1 MPSETFFK
9 LPQDKK
15 EKILNCAKQE
25 FTRATLQEASI
36 KNIVETAG
44 IARGSFYQYF
54 DSKEDLLQYL
64 LEEHIEKINNSIE
77 RSIKK
82 TNGDIFEAF
91 ICIYDY
97 MVNECMNKNEVQFFK
112 KIFEE
117 IKTAEDDFFVI
128 DLKKHKPKTMEEYYD
143 LIDKSNLKIE
153 GKEDFKL
160 LIRILQA
167 VTKKA
172 IVSNFKYKSKK
183 QAKLDYLKQ
192 LDYIKYGII
201 KPKEG
206 GNNV

>member
-1 MPSETFFK
+1 MPSDTFFK

>member
-1 MPSETFFK
+1 
-9 LPQDKK
+9 
-15 EKILNCAKQE
+15 
-25 FTRATLQEASI
+25 
-36 KNIVETAG
+36 
-44 IARGSFYQYF
+44 
-54 DSKEDLLQYL
+54 
-64 LEEHIEKINNSIE
+64 
-77 RSIKK
+77 
-82 TNGDIFEAF
+82 
-91 ICIYDY
+91 

>member
-1 MPSETFFK
+1 MSAYK
-9 LPQDKK
+9 S
-15 EKILNCAKQE
+15 
-25 FTRATLQEASI
+25 SI
-36 KNIVETAG
+36 
-44 IARGSFYQYF
+44 F
-54 DSKEDLLQYL
+54 DLLSMRKLAIPDYQRPYKWTKRNIEEQYKMANR
-64 LEEHIEKINNSIE
+64 EIDNIYITRYDIERINNSIE

-82 TNGDIFEAF
+82 TKGDIFEAF

-97 MVNECMNKNEVQFFK
+97 MVNECMNKKEVQFFK
-112 KIFEE
+112 KIFEG
-117 IKTAEDDFFVI
+117 IKTSEDDFFVI

-192 LDYIKYGII
+192 LDYIKHGII

>member
-15 EKILNCAKQE
+15 EKILTCAKQE
-25 FTRATLQEASI
+25 FTRATLQDASI
-36 KNIVETAG
+36 KNIVESAG

-54 DSKEDLLQYL
+54 DSKEDLLQYM
-64 LEEHIEKINNSIE
+64 LEEHIERINNSIE

-82 TNGDIFEAF
+82 TKGDIFEAF

-97 MVNECMNKNEVQFFK
+97 MVNECMNKKEVQFFK
-112 KIFEE
+112 KIFGE
-117 IKTAEDDFFVI
+117 IKTAEDDFFAI

-172 IVSNFKYKSKK
+172 IVCNFKYKSKK
-183 QAKLDYLKQ
+183 QARLDYLKQ

-201 KPKEG
+201 KPEEG